1 MWCTS
6 VTRGLR
12 SHSGVRNV
20 IPLTTSST
28 TSASAARPRRTA
40 QAARGKTV
48 LRVPMWCSSSPSAGR
63 EIGSAPSYVPAT
75 TVTLWP
81 QSSQQATCPKRFAP
95 VPPPCGCVQS
105 RSVSSRMCAIGRLTV
120 SDGLYTGPPMRIRHA
135 LALGAAALALIPA
148 AAFAQGAGDDQYS
161 DPFGSET
168 EQATPT
174 PTRAAPRATP
184 AQAPPAATATASAPQ
199 PRATATP
206 VPSGGGGGG
215 GAPTLPYTGVDGWP
229 VAITGTLLLGAGLAL
244 RARLREP
251 D

>member
-6 VTRGLR
+6 ATRGLR

-20 IPLTTSST
+20 MPLTTSST

-135 LALGAAALALIPA
+135 LALGATALAFSPA
-148 AAFAQGAGDDQYS
+148 AALAQGAGDDQYS
-161 DPFGSET
+161 DPFGSEN

-174 PTRAAPRATP
+174 PTRAAPAATP
-184 AQAPPAATATASAPQ
+184 AQARPAATATASAPQ
-199 PRATATP
+199 PQATATP
-206 VPSGGGGGG
+206 TG
-215 GAPTLPYTGVDGWP
+215 PTLPYTGVDGWP
-229 VAITGTLLLGAGLAL
+229 VALTGALLLGTGLAL
-244 RARLREP
+244 RARL
-251 D
+251 

>member
-81 QSSQQATCPKRFAP
+81 QSSQYATCPKRFAP

-105 RSVSSRMCAIGRLTV
+105 RSVSTRMWAIARMTV
-120 SDGLYTGPPMRIRHA
+120 ADRSEGAGPRVYTGPPMSFRHA
-135 LALGAAALALIPA
+135 FATAAAVIALAPA
-148 AAFAQGAGDDQYS
+148 SAFAQGAGDDQYP
-161 DPFGSET
+161 DPFGD
-168 EQATPT
+168 EQAATPT
-174 PTRAAPRATP
+174 PAPRR
-184 AQAPPAATATASAPQ
+184 PAATATPAPARQAQTAAPAPAEQ
-199 PRATATP
+199 PQSTP
-206 VPSGGGGGG
+206 
-215 GAPTLPYTGVDGWP
+215 A
-229 VAITGTLLLGAGLAL
+229 
-244 RARLREP
+244 
-251 D
+251 

>member
-6 VTRGLR
+6 ATRGLR

-75 TVTLWP
+75 PVTLWP

-135 LALGAAALALIPA
+135 LALGATALALTPSA
-148 AAFAQGAGDDQYS
+148 ALAQGAGDDQYS
-161 DPFGSET
+161 DPFGSEN

-174 PTRAAPRATP
+174 PTRAAPTATP
-184 AQAPPAATATASAPQ
+184 APPPQPPPAATATASAPQ
-199 PRATATP
+199 PRPTATP
-206 VPSGGGGGG
+206 AGG

-229 VAITGTLLLGAGLAL
+229 VAITGTVLLGAGLAL